1 MSDTYHL
8 LVVED
13 EAPMRRLL
21 AATVEREGWRATGV
35 GSGDEAAALLDDG
48 KSWDLCLLDLHLP
61 GTLDGLALLAR
72 LQRRGIPA
80 VVITGYASIDSAV
93 AAMRGGAAD
102 YLAKPVEP
110 EEVVVR
116 IRRALVHHALAE
128 ENRRLH
134 KALDER
140 LRFERLIGESPAMVA
155 LRRRLERLLD
165 VETTCLITGETGTGK
180 ELVART
186 LHFAGERAAAP
197 FLPLDCGVYTEELL
211 GDCLF
216 GHLPGAF
223 TGATGGRAG
232 LFEEAGEGTVFLD
245 EVQNLTLPMQS
256 RFLRLLEERT
266 LQRIGGG
273 PAIPVRARIVAA
285 ANESLRAAVDGGRFR
300 ADLYYRLNVVAIALP
315 PLRARREDILPLARH
330 FLAAHAARLNRP
342 PLALTTE
349 VVHRLD
355 AYPWPG
361 NVRELANLLER
372 ATILGDLDEVVA
384 GMDEAAGEPAA
395 EAPEAVP
402 LLPLAE
408 LERRAIDAALARCGG
423 NKQEAARLLGID
435 PTTLRRKVRRYRGGP
450 I

>member
-1 MSDTYHL
+1 VSEAIHL

-21 AATVEREGWRATGV
+21 TATVEREGWRATAV
-35 GSGDEAAALLDDG
+35 ASGDEAAARLDG
-48 KSWDLCLLDLHLP
+48 GERWDLCLLDLHLP
-61 GTLDGLALLAR
+61 GTLDGLALLGR
-72 LQRRGIPA
+72 LHRCGIPA

-93 AAMRGGAAD
+93 AAMRGGASD

-110 EEVVVR
+110 QEVGVR
-116 IRRALVHHALAE
+116 VRRALANRALAE

-134 KALDER
+134 HALDER
-140 LRFERLIGESPAMVA
+140 LRFEQLIGESPAMVA

-186 LHFAGERAAAP
+186 LHFGGPRTAAP

-211 GDCLF
+211 GDALF
-216 GHLPGAF
+216 GHLSGAF
-223 TGATGGRAG
+223 TGATSGRAG

-245 EVQNLTLPMQS
+245 EVQNLTPAMQA

-266 LQRIGGG
+266 VQRIGGG

-285 ANESLRAAVDGGRFR
+285 ANESLRGAVDSGRFR
-300 ADLYYRLNVVAIALP
+300 ADLYYRLNVVGVDLP
-315 PLRARREDILPLARH
+315 PLRDRREDILPLARH
-330 FLAAHAARLNRP
+330 FLATHAVRLGRP
-342 PLALTTE
+342 PLTLTAE
-349 VVHRLD
+349 VVRRLEG
-355 AYPWPG
+355 YPWPG

-372 ATILGDLDEVVA
+372 ATILGDLDEVAA
-384 GMDEAAGEPAA
+384 GMEEAAGEPPAA
-395 EAPEAVP
+395 PSEGIP

-408 LERRAIDAALARCGG
+408 LERRAIAAALARCHG

-435 PTTLRRKVRRYRGGP
+435 PTTLRRKVRRYGEAP
-450 I
+450 

>member
-1 MSDTYHL
+1 VSATPNI

-13 EAPMRRLL
+13 EPPMRRLL
-21 AATVEREGWRATGV
+21 IATVEREGWRATGV
-35 GSGDEAAALLDDG
+35 ASGDEAATRLDEG
-48 KSWDLCLLDLHLP
+48 WDLCLLDLHLP
-61 GTLDGLALLAR
+61 GTLDGLALLGR
-72 LQRRGIPA
+72 LHGCGIPA
-80 VVITGYASIDSAV
+80 VVVTGYASIDSAV
-93 AAMRGGAAD
+93 AAMQGGAAD

-116 IRRALVHHALAE
+116 IRRALAHHALAE

-134 KALDER
+134 RALDER
-140 LRFERLIGESPAMVA
+140 LRFEKLIGESPAMVA

-186 LHFAGERAAAP
+186 LHFAGPRAAAP

-223 TGATGGRAG
+223 TGATGGRPG
-232 LFEEAGEGTVFLD
+232 LFEEAAEGTVFLD
-245 EVQNLTLPMQS
+245 EVQNLTPAMQA

-266 LQRIGGG
+266 VQRLGGG
-273 PAIPVRARIVAA
+273 PILQVRARIVAA
-285 ANESLRAAVDGGRFR
+285 ANESLRAAVDAGRFR
-300 ADLYYRLNVVAIALP
+300 ADLYYRLNVVGVDLP
-315 PLRARREDILPLARH
+315 PLRDRREDILPLARH
-330 FLAAHAARLNRP
+330 FLAIHAARLDRP
-342 PLALTTE
+342 ELILTAE

-355 AYPWPG
+355 GYGWPG

-372 ATILGDLDEVVA
+372 ATILGDLGEVAA
-384 GMDEAAGEPAA
+384 GMEEAERPATVVTQ
-395 EAPEAVP
+395 EMP
-402 LLPLAE
+402 LLSLAE
-408 LERRAIDAALARCGG
+408 LERRAIEAALSRSHG

-435 PTTLRRKVRRYRGGP
+435 PTTLRRRVRRYGGEL
-450 I
+450 